1 MANTSSPGTT
11 LRARTSVFVGAA
23 LLALVGVL
31 LADAVLRG
39 RWDVAALSLPALG
52 LVAGLAVEVFLR
64 PGIRLH
70 HGGITVVNPLVTT
83 EVPWADVADVTTRFQ
98 VSVETRDGRRIR
110 CWGAP
115 TAARTRPVAVA
126 RTRDRAATGTSG
138 WLRASS
144 PHRVIESYL
153 AQYGDPALPA
163 SAAAAAVTVRRR
175 WHWTTAGILAALALI
190 ATGQVLWVH

>member
-39 RWDVAALSLPALG
+39 RWDVAVLSLPALG
-52 LVAGLAVEVFLR
+52 LVAGLAAEVFLR

-70 HGGITVVNPLVTT
+70 HAGITVVNPLVTT
-83 EVPWADVADVTTRFQ
+83 EVPWADVAEVTTRFQ
-98 VSVETRDGRRIR
+98 VSVQTRAGRRFR

-115 TAARTRPVAVA
+115 TAARTRPVVTA
-126 RTRDRAATGTSG
+126 RTRDRAAPGGSG

-144 PHRVIESYL
+144 PRRVIESYL
-153 AQYGDPALPA
+153 AQYGDPAAP
-163 SAAAAAVTVRRR
+163 AAAGAAAGTVRRH
-175 WHWTTAGILAALALI
+175 WHWSTAGIIAALMLI
-190 ATGQVLWVH
+190 AAGQILWGH